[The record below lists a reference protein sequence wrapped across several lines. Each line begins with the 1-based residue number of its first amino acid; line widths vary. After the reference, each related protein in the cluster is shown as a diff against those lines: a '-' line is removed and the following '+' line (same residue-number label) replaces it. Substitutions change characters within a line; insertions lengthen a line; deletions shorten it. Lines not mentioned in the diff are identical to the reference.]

1 VETKYSRRETVLIIR
16 GYVVCEGQ
24 TEETFIRDVI
34 APILSYQQIDLRA
47 LLISTSKGNKGGAL
61 SYARVKR
68 FILNL
73 IKQESNTFVTTFFD
87 LYALDNDFPNSL
99 ESKKQT
105 DVYKKVSFL
114 EQAFK
119 ADIIKENSSFS
130 HRFFPYIQPY
140 EFEGLLFTDIA
151 KLTEI
156 ETTWATAT
164 NNLQVMRDNAE
175 TPEHIN
181 DGFDTKPSA
190 RLEKCLNN
198 PKYRKTLHGTL
209 AIEAIGIDNLLKEC
223 HHFAEWYNQLL
234 ALPSLSNP
242 N

>member
-1 VETKYSRRETVLIIR
+1 MIR

-34 APILSYQQIDLRA
+34 APILANQQIYLTAR
-47 LLISTSKGNKGGAL
+47 LIPTSKNNKGGAL
-61 SYARVKR
+61 TYERVKR
-68 FILNL
+68 FIINSLKEDDVF
-73 IKQESNTFVTTFFD
+73 ITTFFD
-87 LYALDNDFPNSL
+87 LYALDNTFPNFSA
-99 ESKKQT
+99 SKQQT
-105 DVYKKVSFL
+105 DIYKKVASF

-119 ADIIKENSSFS
+119 DDIVKENSSFAP
-130 HRFFPYIQPY
+130 HFFPYIQPY

-181 DGFDTKPSA
+181 NGYETKPSA
-190 RLEKCLNN
+190 RLEKCLTN

-209 AIEAIGIDNLLKEC
+209 AIEAIGIDKLLAEC
-223 HHFAEWYNQLL
+223 RHFAEWYNQLL
-234 ALPSLSNP
+234 ALPPVQS
-242 N
+242 

>member
-1 VETKYSRRETVLIIR
+1 MIR

-34 APILSYQQIDLRA
+34 APILSYQKIDLRA

-73 IKQESNTFVTTFFD
+73 IKQENNTFITTFFD
-87 LYALDNDFPNSL
+87 LYALDNDFPNFL

-119 ADIIKENSSFS
+119 DDIIKENTSFAS
-130 HRFFPYIQPY
+130 RFYPIFSLMNLKAYYLLILPNSLKLKPLGQQQP
-140 EFEGLLFTDIA
+140 I
-151 KLTEI
+151 I
-156 ETTWATAT
+156 
-164 NNLQVMRDNAE
+164 
-175 TPEHIN
+175 
-181 DGFDTKPSA
+181 
-190 RLEKCLNN
+190 
-198 PKYRKTLHGTL
+198 
-209 AIEAIGIDNLLKEC
+209 
-223 HHFAEWYNQLL
+223 
-234 ALPSLSNP
+234 
-242 N
+242 